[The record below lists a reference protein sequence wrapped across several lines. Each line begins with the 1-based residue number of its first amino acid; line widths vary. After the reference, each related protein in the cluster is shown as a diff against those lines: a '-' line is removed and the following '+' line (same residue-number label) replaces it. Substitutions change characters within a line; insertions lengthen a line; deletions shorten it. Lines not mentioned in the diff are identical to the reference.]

1 MSRSLRLFVRF
12 MAVVLTLAIAAPFY
26 LTDPGGRP
34 LLSLDRVT
42 RHLRLPSAVA
52 EMWED
57 PAPEG
62 ADKLRVEGVA
72 VYRWRDEHGIWQFGE
87 AVPEGI
93 AAEAVD
99 VQSRITPLGSDWR
112 VKNAH
117 EESPGSM
124 VPGLTGSPL
133 GGNPLGGNP
142 LGGNPLGGSPLEAYA
157 QAPDLMEKAKQ
168 VVDQIESRNAQLS
181 ALTP

>member
-1 MSRSLRLFVRF
+1 MSKSLRLFVRF

-42 RHLRLPSAVA
+42 RHLRLPSAVSDV
-52 EMWED
+52 WED

-62 ADKLRVEGVA
+62 TEKLRVEGVA
-72 VYRWRDEHGIWQFGE
+72 VYRWRDEYGIWQFGE

-112 VKNAH
+112 VENAD
-117 EESPGSM
+117 EESSGSM
-124 VPGLTGSPL
+124 VPGLTGSRLGGSPL
-133 GGNPLGGNP
+133 GGNPLGGN
-142 LGGNPLGGSPLEAYA
+142 PLEAYA

-168 VVDQIESRNAQLS
+168 VVDQIESRNAQLR

>member
-1 MSRSLRLFVRF
+1 MSKSLRLFVRF

-42 RHLRLPSAVA
+42 RHLRLPSAVSDV
-52 EMWED
+52 WED

-62 ADKLRVEGVA
+62 TDKLRVEGVA
-72 VYRWRDEHGIWQFGE
+72 VYRWRDEYGIWQFGE

-112 VKNAH
+112 VENAD
-117 EESPGSM
+117 EESSGSM
-124 VPGLTGSPL
+124 VPGLTGSRLGGSPL
-133 GGNPLGGNP
+133 GGNPLGGN
-142 LGGNPLGGSPLEAYA
+142 PLEAYA

-168 VVDQIESRNAQLS
+168 VVDQIESRNAQLR

>member
-1 MSRSLRLFVRF
+1 MSKSLRLFVRF
-12 MAVVLTLAIAAPFY
+12 VAVVLTLAIAAPFY

-42 RHLRLPSAVA
+42 RLVALPSAVA
-52 EMWED
+52 DMWED

-62 ADKLRVEGVA
+62 TDKLRVEGVG
-72 VYRWRDEHGIWQFGE
+72 VYRWQDEHGIWQFGE
-87 AVPEGI
+87 AVPQGV
-93 AAEAVD
+93 AAEAVE

-112 VKNAH
+112 GENAD

-124 VPGLTGSPL
+124 VPGF
-133 GGNPLGGNP
+133 
-142 LGGNPLGGSPLEAYA
+142 GGNPLGGSPLGAYTR
-157 QAPDLMEKAKQ
+157 APDLLEKAKQ